1 MRQLSTREHVF
12 AIAAL
17 LILSTVAYL
26 ALRARPTAQRIDA
39 LGRQAQNTQHE
50 IDARNI
56 PERIPESPEQLQ
68 REIDGQAQRIAG
80 LRHELASIKA
90 QFVTDKSPAQI
101 TALRLALSGLAEQS
115 GVSIETFRP
124 VADQRPGDAANA
136 TRDAGGASRKADGF
150 TPVKS
155 LDAWLLQRPRY
166 EMRLTCGFA
175 GLQRL
180 INAFDRLPRRVIV
193 TDFHIEQTKRNRLKV
208 RLILG
213 V

>member
-26 ALRARPTAQRIDA
+26 TLRARPTAQHIDA
-39 LGRQAQNTQHE
+39 LDRQAQSTQRE
-50 IDARNI
+50 IDARDI

-68 REIDGQAQRIAG
+68 REIDGQTQRIAAM
-80 LRHELASIKA
+80 RRELAGIKA
-90 QFVTDKSPAQI
+90 QFVTSDSPAQI
-101 TALRLALSGLAEQS
+101 SALRLALSELAEQS
-115 GVSIETFRP
+115 GVSIEAFRP
-124 VADQRPGDAANA
+124 VSDRRPGDAVKA

-166 EMRLTCGFA
+166 EMQLTCGFA

-180 INAFDRLPRRVIV
+180 INAFDRLPQRVIV
-193 TDFHIEQTKRNRLKV
+193 TDFHIEQTKHNRLKV